1 MPVHMS
7 YLLLAVA
14 VGAGVAVQS
23 GVNAQLR
30 LYLGYPAF
38 AALTNF
44 VVGTLALLVFLLAI
58 REPWPTLGAMKTAP
72 AWTWIG
78 GLLGAFYVASTII
91 VAPKMGAA
99 SMFALVIAGQVGMSL
114 LLDHFGWI
122 GFAAHPISLWRVV
135 GALFLVVGVVLVVR
149 N

>member
-1 MPVHMS
+1 MPTHMP

-14 VGAGVAVQS
+14 IGAGVALQS

-30 LYLGYPAF
+30 LYLGHPAF

-44 VVGTLALLVFLLAI
+44 IVGTIALVVFLLAL
-58 REPWPTLGAMKTAP
+58 REPWPTLGAMRSAP
-72 AWTWIG
+72 AWTWVG
-78 GLLGAFYVASTII
+78 GLLGAFYVASAVV
-91 VAPKMGAA
+91 VAPKLGAS

-122 GFAAHPISLWRVV
+122 GFPAHPITLWRVV
-135 GALFLVVGVVLVVR
+135 GALFLVVGVALVVK

>member
-1 MPVHMS
+1 MPTHMP
-7 YLLLAVA
+7 YLMLAVA
-14 VGAGVAVQS
+14 IGAGVALQS

-30 LYLGYPAF
+30 LYLGHPAF

-44 VVGTLALLVFLLAI
+44 IVGTIALVVFLLAL
-58 REPWPTLGAMKTAP
+58 REPWPTLGAMRSAP
-72 AWTWIG
+72 AWTWVG
-78 GLLGAFYVASTII
+78 GLLGAFYVASAVV
-91 VAPKMGAA
+91 VAPKLGAA

-122 GFAAHPISLWRVV
+122 GFPAHPITLWRVV
-135 GALFLVVGVVLVVR
+135 GALFLVVGVALVVK